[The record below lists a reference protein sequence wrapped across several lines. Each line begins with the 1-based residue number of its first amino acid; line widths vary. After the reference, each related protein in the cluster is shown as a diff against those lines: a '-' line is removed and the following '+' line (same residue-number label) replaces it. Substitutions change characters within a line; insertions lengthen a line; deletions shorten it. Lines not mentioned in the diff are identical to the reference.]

1 MNQIK
6 DKALAV
12 VAFAA
17 FYRLE
22 SGNVVTSLVASD
34 GTGIKPMPD
43 IAGLVEAGLA
53 GEQDTGCTVPIQ
65 RR

>member
-22 SGNVVTSLVASD
+22 SGAVVTSLVASD
-34 GTGIKPMPD
+34 GTGIKPMR
-43 IAGLVEAGLA
+43 EYHR
-53 GEQDTGCTVPIQ
+53 TGQSWPS
-65 RR
+65 R